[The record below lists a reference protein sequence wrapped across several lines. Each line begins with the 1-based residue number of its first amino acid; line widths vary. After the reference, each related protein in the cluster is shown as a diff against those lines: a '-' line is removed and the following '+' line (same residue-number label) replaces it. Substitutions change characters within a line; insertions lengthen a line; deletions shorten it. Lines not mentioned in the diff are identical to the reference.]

1 MDFSEQKTQC
11 SCCENF
17 IFGKPWLSINKRYN
31 NRPTVDVCS
40 YLCSKEVNEIVGDKY
55 WDKVINKEDFNV
67 SLIPVVKEPKQV
79 QFLDESDMDDI
90 KILLEQNEYI
100 QDLESYQTESDEYF
114 SDESAMDDY

>member
-1 MDFSEQKTQC
+1 M
-11 SCCENF
+11 
-17 IFGKPWLSINKRYN
+17 
-31 NRPTVDVCS
+31 
-40 YLCSKEVNEIVGDKY
+40 
-55 WDKVINKEDFNV
+55 

-114 SDESAMDDY
+114 SDEAGMDDY